1 MAVSPVSEARL
12 QTTHPNLIYRLHQ
25 LVPILGFDLEVSRG
39 TATWAEQDAIWEQG
53 RNGNPGPIVT
63 DAKGGYS
70 AHNFGYAVD
79 VFPEDIELGQPDWNL
94 NHPAWKKILALA
106 PSRGLAEGAQWCKF
120 KDSPHLYLDELPPS
134 PTDAMRQQF
143 LNGGIINV
151 WNNFP
156 KLVDS

>member
-12 QTTHPNLIYRLHQ
+12 QTVHPNLSYRVSQ
-25 LVPILGFDLEVSRG
+25 LAAILGFDLEVSRAF
-39 TATWAEQDAIWEQG
+39 ATWAEQDALYEIG
-53 RNGNPGPIVT
+53 RSLPGKIVT

-79 VFPEDIELGQPDWNL
+79 VFPEDIEPGQPDWDL
-94 NHPAWKKILALA
+94 SHPAWKKILALA

-143 LNGGIINV
+143 LNGGLINV

-156 KLVDS
+156 KLIDS